1 MDGARVARL
10 SGTAL
15 GGTLRLRRRGAT
27 VIHIALDAPHRA
39 DGPARMFTKRIGID
53 LGTANVVVV
62 EHGKGVVLD
71 EPAVVAIAE
80 RDNTVVAVGEEAR
93 AMVGRHPGSIQ
104 VIRPMRDGV
113 IADYLITEAMLR
125 FFIQRVI
132 GRFTVVRP
140 EVMICVPAGVNSVEQ
155 RAVRDAAEAAGARR
169 PAHLIP
175 EPLAAAIGAEIPVGS
190 PRGHMVVDIGGG
202 RTEAAV
208 ISLFGIVAA
217 ESVRVAGDRLDDA
230 IAQYI
235 KRRHNLAIGERTAE
249 EVKIQIGCA
258 VPLDEELVAGVRG
271 RDQITGLP
279 RTVQIRSSEVTAAIQ
294 EHLAVI
300 VQTVRRV
307 LERTPPEL
315 ASDVIDRGI
324 VLTGG
329 GALLRGIDDL
339 ILQETGVPVHI
350 ADDPLRCVAKGAGM
364 ALDYVDVIERAVP
377 TEEEALIEGS
387 AR

>member
-1 MDGARVARL
+1 
-10 SGTAL
+10 
-15 GGTLRLRRRGAT
+15 
-27 VIHIALDAPHRA
+27 
-39 DGPARMFTKRIGID
+39 MFTKRIGID

-62 EHGKGVVLD
+62 EYGKGVVLD

-93 AMVGRHPGSIQ
+93 AMLGRHPGSIQ

-132 GRFTVVRP
+132 GRFTIVRP

-258 VPLDEELVAGVRG
+258 VPMDEELVAGVRG

-294 EHLAVI
+294 EHLGVI
-300 VQTVRRV
+300 VATVRRV

-364 ALDYVDVIERAVP
+364 ALDYIDVIERALP
-377 TEEEALIEGS
+377 TEEEALIES
-387 AR
+387 SSR

>member
-1 MDGARVARL
+1 
-10 SGTAL
+10 
-15 GGTLRLRRRGAT
+15 
-27 VIHIALDAPHRA
+27 
-39 DGPARMFTKRIGID
+39 MFTKRIGID
-53 LGTANVVVV
+53 LGTANVLVY
-62 EHGKGVVLD
+62 EAGKGIVLD

-132 GRFTVVRP
+132 GRFNIVRP

-258 VPLDEELVAGVRG
+258 VPMDVELVAGVRG

-279 RTVQIRSSEVTAAIQ
+279 RTVSLRSSEVTAAIQ
-294 EHLAVI
+294 EHLATI

-350 ADDPLRCVAKGAGM
+350 AEDPLRCVAKGAGM
-364 ALDYVDVIERAVP
+364 ALEYIDVIERSLP
-377 TEEEALIEGS
+377 TEEEALIES
-387 AR
+387 SSR

>member
-1 MDGARVARL
+1 MFSRRL
-10 SGTAL
+10 
-15 GGTLRLRRRGAT
+15 
-27 VIHIALDAPHRA
+27 
-39 DGPARMFTKRIGID
+39 GID
-53 LGTANVVVV
+53 LGTANVLVF
-62 EHGKGVVLD
+62 ERGRGVVLD
-71 EPAVVAIAE
+71 EPAVVALTE
-80 RDNTVVAVGEEAR
+80 RDNTVVAVGNDAH
-93 AMVGRHPGSIQ
+93 AMIGRHPGSIQ
-104 VIRPMRDGV
+104 VIRPMREGV

-125 FFIQRVI
+125 YFI
-132 GRFTVVRP
+132 GRVVGRFNLIRP
-140 EVMICVPAGVNSVEQ
+140 EVMICVPVGVTSVEQ

-208 ISLFGIVAA
+208 ISMFGIVAS

-235 KRRHNLAIGERTAE
+235 RRRHNLVVGERTAE
-249 EVKIQIGCA
+249 EVKIAIGSA
-258 VPLDEELVAGVRG
+258 LPLESDDSVGVRG

-279 RTVQIRSSEVTAAIQ
+279 RTVTVHASEVTQAIQ
-294 EHLAVI
+294 EHLASI
-300 VQTVRRV
+300 VQTARAV

-329 GALLRGIDDL
+329 GALLRHLDDL
-339 ILQETGVPVHI
+339 LREETGVPVHI
-350 ADDPLRCVAKGAGM
+350 ADDPLQCVAKGAGA
-364 ALDYVDVIERAVP
+364 ALEYLEVVARSIP
-377 TEEEALIEGS
+377 TEEESLVGGNA
-387 AR
+387 

>member
-1 MDGARVARL
+1 MFSL
-10 SGTAL
+10 S
-15 GGTLRLRRRGAT
+15 
-27 VIHIALDAPHRA
+27 
-39 DGPARMFTKRIGID
+39 KRIGID
-53 LGTANVVVV
+53 LGTANCVVSD
-62 EHGKGVVLD
+62 HDRGIVLD
-71 EPAVVAIAE
+71 EPSVVAIAE
-80 RDNTVVAVGEEAR
+80 RDNTVVAVGNEAR
-93 AMVGRHPGSIQ
+93 AMIGRHPGSIQ

-125 FFIQRVI
+125 YFIAGVV
-132 GRFTVVRP
+132 GRFNVVRP
-140 EVMICVPAGVNSVEQ
+140 EVMISVPIGVTGVEQ

-202 RTEAAV
+202 RSEAAV
-208 ISLFGIVAA
+208 ISLFGVVAS

-235 KRRHNLAIGERTAE
+235 KRRHNLVIGERTAE
-249 EVKIQIGCA
+249 EVKIAIGSA
-258 VPLDEELVAGVRG
+258 VPLDEELTAGVRG

-279 RTVQIRSSEVTAAIQ
+279 RTITVRSSEVTQAIS
-294 EHLAVI
+294 EHLVTI
-300 VQTVRRV
+300 VQTARRV

-329 GALLRGIDDL
+329 GALLRGIDEL
-339 ILQETGVPVHI
+339 ILHETGVPVHI
-350 ADDPLRCVAKGAGM
+350 AEDPLRCVARGAGM
-364 ALDYVDVIERAVP
+364 ALDYVDVISRALP
-377 TEEEALIEGS
+377 TEEETLIGEA